1 VLLWWSRAKYSQGP
15 ENACSIVNRNLTH
28 SEWKT
33 AMGDKPYRK
42 TCPDLPDPDE
52 EVAVTVRG
60 MPTRRDP

>member
-1 VLLWWSRAKYSQGP
+1 
-15 ENACSIVNRNLTH
+15 
-28 SEWKT
+28 
-33 AMGDKPYRK
+33 MGDKPYRK